1 MSDSR
6 VPNRRAQHRKLSE
19 SRGVKLPDIAI
30 APKVLND
37 KFDVSKLKNTTEKQL
52 NVSGEQKASKRK
64 QVYYSDQIQLES
76 GGSESRSQSASPN
89 SPPLTSS
96 PVGYAIS
103 ACRGAIAIRHR
114 AENITY
120 TQNFRHP
127 GGLLSSS
134 QLEPPKATRH
144 TRDTPSET
152 PTVTSLDDALDITVF
167 WPDNRG
173 CQLPLINGKLA
184 KASDIIDILA
194 EYYSIDAPLLH
205 ETCALW
211 MVSDLL
217 EVQLKAHHI
226 PYEIRN
232 SWEVLLRRFAH
243 LEPDDHVAG
252 DEPLLVLKRNVLLSV
267 EREIEI
273 ENDNNEFLTEILY
286 VSAKEEIL
294 RGRYL
299 CDLDTAIHF
308 AALQLAIEYGPYEL
322 SEKDLDWLRYTDS
335 FCGYSVILE
344 QSRDDIPA
352 FFPVQHRHSVKSVY
366 LFGFPVVGCKGLE
379 NDILEEYQQVSKKF
393 GSNHERRKE
402 Y

>member
-30 APKVLND
+30 APKVLNN
-37 KFDVSKLKNTTEKQL
+37 KFDASKLKNTTEKQL

-76 GGSESRSQSASPN
+76 GASESRSQSASPN

-96 PVGYAIS
+96 PVGYAI
-103 ACRGAIAIRHR
+103 
-114 AENITY
+114 
-120 TQNFRHP
+120 RHP

-217 EVQLKAHHI
+217 GW
-226 PYEIRN
+226 Y
-232 SWEVLLRRFAH
+232 LRS
-243 LEPDDHVAG
+243 L
-252 DEPLLVLKRNVLLSV
+252 
-267 EREIEI
+267 I
-273 ENDNNEFLTEILY
+273 
-286 VSAKEEIL
+286 VS
-294 RGRYL
+294 
-299 CDLDTAIHF
+299 
-308 AALQLAIEYGPYEL
+308 
-322 SEKDLDWLRYTDS
+322 
-335 FCGYSVILE
+335 
-344 QSRDDIPA
+344 
-352 FFPVQHRHSVKSVY
+352 
-366 LFGFPVVGCKGLE
+366 
-379 NDILEEYQQVSKKF
+379 
-393 GSNHERRKE
+393 
-402 Y
+402 